1 MRVRRKP
8 PESPAETRA
17 TSSEG
22 HRLAIGTTQEAPTM
36 PRPPLRD
43 PKKDPRALLGRA
55 LKRLRLAAGI
65 TTQAAMAARLDGYG
79 EDSVQKAE
87 TGYQLP
93 TEDLVTRWLD
103 ISNATDLDREIVAD
117 LYEYAREADPVIP
130 PFAEPWLEVEPQAA
144 IIHAWALDVLPGQ
157 FQTYD
162 YAQAMFRLHGFDED
176 LASGKAAA
184 RVERARILD
193 GPDGARFTAILY
205 EPLLRRLVGTP
216 QIMIGQFEHL
226 LALMDRPNVVIQ
238 VVREAGYF
246 PGFAGQF
253 QIARGRTIPDTLN
266 MITVEDQTTNTPA
279 VVDRASALF
288 EDIRGYALSVMES
301 RALIQEA
308 LQRWKNQQQ

>member
-1 MRVRRKP
+1 
-8 PESPAETRA
+8 
-17 TSSEG
+17 
-22 HRLAIGTTQEAPTM
+22 M

-103 ISNATDLDREIVAD
+103 ACDTTDLDREIVAD
-117 LYEYAREADPVIP
+117 VYEHAREADPVIP

-144 IIHAWALDVLPGQ
+144 IIHAWALDVMPGQ

-162 YAQAMFRLHGFDED
+162 YAHAMFIKGGLDED
-176 LASGKAAA
+176 RAAARAAA
-184 RVERARILD
+184 RVKRARILD
-193 GPDGARFTAILY
+193 GPDGTRFTAILY
-205 EPLLRRLVGTP
+205 EPILDRMVGTP
-216 QIMIGQFEHL
+216 EIMIGQLEHL
-226 LALMDRPNVVIQ
+226 LALMDRPNVIIQ

-246 PGFAGQF
+246 PGHNGQF
-253 QIARGRTIPDTLN
+253 QIASGRAIPATLN
-266 MITVEDQTTNTPA
+266 MITIRDQTTSDPV
-279 VVDRASALF
+279 VVDEATVLF
-288 EDIRGYALSVMES
+288 EQIRSYALNVASS

-308 LQRWKNQQQ
+308 LPRWQSQQQ